1 MPICAFLVY
10 KGFDVDLYA
19 ITIYRHI
26 KTLPDLSEPAFQ
38 ALLTF
43 LCGWMTSRL
52 VNDTRTFIL
61 SSVCMDSTP
70 PASCTLDINK
80 FNITFTTLCS
90 SHQEP
95 GSDLAPP
102 AASSDIKSNLFQHF
116 LSTIKLP
123 GLPPSP
129 AITSGSTEPTTE
141 DIHSMWREEIDLH
154 TKLCRMNVRDEASLQ
169 PYLLRLK
176 GKYVSESNRYQI
188 ITGQVRNTG
197 YYDGHSVPLPDNLLK
212 TIKKRKYISK

>member
-1 MPICAFLVY
+1 MPISAFLVY
-10 KGFDVDLYA
+10 NGFDTDLDS
-19 ITIYRHI
+19 IIIYRCI
-26 KTLPDLSEPAFQ
+26 KTLYNLAKLTVQ

-43 LCGWMTSRL
+43 LCGCMTSRL

-116 LSTIKLP
+116 LSTIKIP

-129 AITSGSTEPTTE
+129 AIASGSTEPITE
-141 DIHSMWREEIDLH
+141 DISSRHME
-154 TKLCRMNVRDEASLQ
+154 
-169 PYLLRLK
+169 
-176 GKYVSESNRYQI
+176 
-188 ITGQVRNTG
+188 
-197 YYDGHSVPLPDNLLK
+197 
-212 TIKKRKYISK
+212 